1 MVKVIKDSE
10 YKDIIKNNKKVVI
23 DCYAD
28 WCGPCR
34 MLAPVVEALSDELKE
49 TVFCKINVDDAEM
62 ITGEFEIMSI
72 PTLLIFESGKL
83 KDKVVCLRSKS
94 ELEEIL
100 K

>member
-34 MLAPVVEALSDELKE
+34 MLAPVVDALSEEYTEVNFYKVNIDS
-49 TVFCKINVDDAEM
+49 AEN
-62 ITGEFEIMSI
+62 IVNEFEIMSI
-72 PTLLIFESGKL
+72 PTLLIFENGKL
-83 KDKVVCLRSKS
+83 KDKVIGLRSKS
-94 ELEEIL
+94 ELEEII